1 MTAVG
6 NNEAGELL
14 DPQED
19 PALTAIQNFKG
30 QYPKQLWY
38 LFLVEMWE
46 RFCFYGMRGVLT
58 IFMADQILGLA
69 LSDKEA
75 NLKYGAIQAF
85 VYAFTFIGGIF
96 ADKILGF
103 RKSLLFGALVMI
115 AGNLIIAFSPK
126 EMFYLGITLSIIG
139 TGFFKPNIS
148 SMVGQLYKEGD
159 PRRDAGFGL
168 FYSGINIGALLG
180 GAVCV
185 YLGTSKDYGWSY
197 AFLSAGIVMV
207 IGLITFLVTKKSLGP
222 IGDSPL
228 KAMEAPKRTMREI
241 AVYAGS
247 LISIPLIFIMIRNTD
262 YTDYFMYAIGPLAV
276 LYFLYE
282 TMKTQDP
289 GARKKLIA
297 AFIFIIFS
305 IVFWAFFEQSGG
317 SLALFAKDSLDHRL
331 LFFDINPNIV
341 NNTSNSLFVIIFSP
355 ILGLLW
361 LGLAKRKIEP
371 NTVIKFG
378 LGFLFLAAAF
388 FVFYYTRFF
397 ADAQGITSLN
407 IFTLAYLVITFGEL
421 CLSPIG
427 LSIITKLS
435 PKRLS
440 GMMMGLWFLASAYG
454 QYAAGLLGAGM
465 SSPDANASLITKL
478 QSYTDGYKQLAIYAL
493 IAGILL
499 IIISPI
505 VKKLMQEVK

>member
-1 MTAVG
+1 MEQNLT
-6 NNEAGELL
+6 L
-14 DPQED
+14 DQ
-19 PALTAIQNFKG
+19 IQNFEGK
-30 QYPKQLWY
+30 YPKQLWY

-58 IFMADQILGLA
+58 IFMADQVLGLS

-103 RKSLLFGALVMI
+103 KKSLVFGGIVMI
-115 AGNLIIAFSPK
+115 LGNLLIAFSPQ

-148 SMVGQLYKEGD
+148 SMVGELYKEGD
-159 PRRDAGFGL
+159 SRRDAGFGL

-180 GAVCV
+180 GAICV
-185 YLGTSKDYGWSY
+185 YFGTNKDYGWSY
-197 AFLSAGIVMV
+197 SFLSAAVVMF
-207 IGLITFLVTKKSLGP
+207 IGLITFMLTKKSLGP

-228 KAMEAPKRTMREI
+228 LELPKSKRNTKEI
-241 AVYAGS
+241 AVYIGS
-247 LISIPLIFIMIRNTD
+247 LVSIPLIFMMIKNTD
-262 YTDYFMYAIGPLAV
+262 YTDYFMYTIGPLAIF
-276 LYFLYE
+276 YFLFE
-282 TMKTQDP
+282 TYKEKDSKAQ
-289 GARKKLIA
+289 KKLLA
-297 AFIFIIFS
+297 AFVFIIFS
-305 IVFWAFFEQSGG
+305 IIFWAFFEQSGG
-317 SLALFAKDSLDHRL
+317 SLALFAQDNLHPKL
-331 LFFDINPNIV
+331 LFFEINPNIV
-341 NNTSNSLFVIIFSP
+341 NNTANSLFVIVFSP

-361 LGLAKRKIEP
+361 LAMAKRKIEP
-371 NTVIKFG
+371 NTVVKFG

-388 FVFYYTRFF
+388 YVFYYTKFF
-397 ADAQGITSLN
+397 ADTQGLTSLN

-427 LSIITKLS
+427 LSIMTKLS

-440 GMMMGLWFLASAYG
+440 GMMMGMWFLASAYG

-465 SSPDANASLITKL
+465 SSPDENASLLTKL
-478 QSYTDGYKQLAIYAL
+478 QSYTDGYHQLAIYAL
-493 IAGILL
+493 ISGVVL
-499 IIISPI
+499 IIFTPLI
-505 VKKLMQEVK
+505 KKLMQEVK

>member
-1 MTAVG
+1 MEQNSTL
-6 NNEAGELL
+6 E
-14 DPQED
+14 Q
-19 PALTAIQNFKG
+19 IQNFEGK
-30 QYPKQLWY
+30 YPKQLWY

-58 IFMADQILGLA
+58 IFMADQVLGLS

-103 RKSLLFGALVMI
+103 KKSLVFGGIVMI
-115 AGNLIIAFSPK
+115 AGNLLIAFSPQ
-126 EMFYLGITLSIIG
+126 ELFYLGITLSIIG

-148 SMVGQLYKEGD
+148 SMVGELYKEGD
-159 PRRDAGFGL
+159 TRRDAGFGL

-185 YLGTSKDYGWSY
+185 YFGTSKDYGWSY
-197 AFLSAGIVMV
+197 SFMAAAIVML
-207 IGLITFLVTKKSLGP
+207 IGLITFMLTKKSLGP

-228 KAMEAPKRTMREI
+228 LLLPKSKRTSKEI
-241 AVYAGS
+241 AVYIGS
-247 LISIPLIFIMIRNTD
+247 IVSIPLIFMMIKNTD
-262 YTDYFMYAIGPLAV
+262 YTDYFMYTIGPLAI

-282 TMKTQDP
+282 TYEEKQLK
-289 GARKKLIA
+289 AQKKLIA

-305 IVFWAFFEQSGG
+305 IIFWAFFEQSGG
-317 SLALFAKDSLDHRL
+317 SLALFAQNNLHHNL
-331 LFFDINPNIV
+331 LFFEINPNIV

-361 LGLAKRKIEP
+361 LAMAKRKLEP
-371 NTVIKFG
+371 NTVVKFG
-378 LGFLFLAAAF
+378 LGFLFLAGAF
-388 FVFYYTRFF
+388 YVFYYIRFF
-397 ADAQGITSLN
+397 ADVNGLTSLN
-407 IFTLAYLVITFGEL
+407 VFTLAYLIITFGEL

-427 LSIITKLS
+427 LSIMTKLS

-440 GMMMGLWFLASAYG
+440 GMMMGMWFLASAYG

-465 SSPDANASLITKL
+465 SSPDENASLMTKL
-478 QSYTDGYKQLAIYAL
+478 QGYTDGYYQLAVYAL
-493 IAGILL
+493 IAGVVL
-499 IIISPI
+499 IIFTPLI
-505 VKKLMQEVK
+505 KKLMQEVK

>member
-1 MTAVG
+1 MNNSTAPTL
-6 NNEAGELL
+6 EE
-14 DPQED
+14 
-19 PALTAIQNFKG
+19 IQNFEGK
-30 QYPKQLWY
+30 YPKQLWY

-103 RKSLLFGALVMI
+103 KKSLLFGAVVMI
-115 AGNLIIAFSPK
+115 AGNLIIAFSPQVY
-126 EMFYLGITLSIIG
+126 FYLGITLSIIG

-159 PRRDAGFGL
+159 SRRDAGFGL

-185 YLGTSKDYGWSY
+185 YLGTHPDYGWSY
-197 AFLSAGIVMV
+197 AFLSAAVVMV
-207 IGLITFLVTKKSLGP
+207 FGLVTFIITKKSLGP
-222 IGDSPL
+222 IGDSPIPHL
-228 KAMEAPKRTMREI
+228 ASSKRTTMEI
-241 AVYAGS
+241 TVYACS
-247 LISIPLIFIMIRNTD
+247 LLSIPLILMMIKNTD
-262 YTDYFMYAIGPLAV
+262 YTDYFMYTIGPLAI
-276 LYFLYE
+276 LYFFYE
-282 TMKTQDP
+282 TFKVKDVKAQ
-289 GARKKLIA
+289 KKLMA
-297 AFIFIIFS
+297 AFVFILFS
-305 IVFWAFFEQSGG
+305 VIFWAFFEQSGG
-317 SLALFAKDSLDHRL
+317 SLALFAKNNLSNNL
-331 LFFDINPNIV
+331 LFFEINPNIV

-361 LGLAKRKIEP
+361 LGMAKKKIEP

-378 LGFLFLAAAF
+378 VGFLFLAAAF
-388 FVFYYTRFF
+388 YVFYYTRFF
-397 ADAQGITSLN
+397 ANAEGITSLN
-407 IFTLAYLVITFGEL
+407 IFTLAYLIITFGEL

-427 LSIITKLS
+427 LSIMTKLS

-440 GMMMGLWFLASAYG
+440 GMMMGMWFLASAYG

-465 SSPDANASLITKL
+465 SSPDENASLVTKL
-478 QSYTDGYKQLAIYAL
+478 QGYTDGYYQLAIYAL
-493 IAGILL
+493 IAGVLL
-499 IIISPI
+499 IVVSPLI
-505 VKKLMQEVK
+505 KKLMQEVK